1 MITVNGHP
9 FSFNIG
15 APLSR
20 PLSLSPADIELCQ
33 WQQRQQQLRL
43 VMGRSSTRSASL
55 RSTVGKM
62 AFPLQDHICFFENDF
77 NNYLFS

>member
-43 VMGRSSTRSASL
+43 VMGRAAQLHSLSFSPLHSGQNGFPIARS
-55 RSTVGKM
+55 
-62 AFPLQDHICFFENDF
+62 
-77 NNYLFS
+77 YLFL